1 MENWKFENIEWFWA
15 LSTVLILVILFWGR
29 SRSKKKKLEKLG
41 DNRLRELLLPQF
53 SPVRMIWKNIFLV
66 LAFVFMVLAMTNPQV
81 GAKFEK
87 VKVKGAEIII
97 ALDVSNSMLAEDIT
111 PNRLD
116 KARQEIIQL
125 LGELKND
132 KVGLIIFAG
141 KSFLTVPL
149 TTDYAMIKMYLRGID
164 TDVIS
169 TQGTDIGGAI
179 KLALDSYSDQKKN
192 DKALIIITD
201 GENHESDAVE
211 EAKKASEAGISV
223 HTIGLGKKEGV
234 PLPYYNRYGKKEF
247 RKDRDGNVIVSRLN
261 EELLNKIAAAGKGQ
275 FILANNYGIGLDRIY
290 KSLKGLEK
298 TEFKEKMVMDYEDDY
313 QLYLWI
319 SLIFLVIELII
330 LPRKNKYFAKIKL
343 SEVKI

>member
-1 MENWKFENIEWFWA
+1 MENWKFENTDWLWA
-15 LSTVLILVILFWGR
+15 LPVVLCFVLLFWLR
-29 SRSKKKKLEKLG
+29 SRSKKKKLERLG
-41 DNRLRELLLPQF
+41 DNRLRELLFPQF
-53 SPVRMIWKNIFLV
+53 SSVRMIWKNIFLI
-66 LAFVFMVLAMTNPQV
+66 LAFIFMVLAMANPQV
-81 GAKFEK
+81 GSKFEK

-125 LGELKND
+125 LVELKND

-179 KLALDSYSDQKKN
+179 QLAMDSYSDQKKN

-234 PLPYYNRYGKKEF
+234 PLPYYTRYGKKEF
-247 RKDRDGNVIVSRLN
+247 RKDRDGNVVVSRLN
-261 EELLNKIAAAGKGQ
+261 EELLNNIAAAGKGQ

-298 TEFKEKMVMDYEDDY
+298 NEFKEKMVMDYEDDY
-313 QLYLWI
+313 QIYLWVAM
-319 SLIFLVIELII
+319 IFLVVEFII
-330 LPRKNKYFAKIKL
+330 LPRKNKYLAKIKL